1 MRDSYKIIIVV
12 LALLI
17 ELGFPVPARPSLCRN
32 GERYTNRPNGRLAKG
47 GERAGYE
54 VFSQDIRPVGR
65 GLAVGAW
72 GGKHIRLD
80 VNPQGASV
88 EFDCAQG
95 TISQRIVVDR
105 RGRFVADGNYIEE
118 HGGPVRMNEPAN
130 SAPVRFTGQIRG
142 KRMTLTVRRSDR
154 RKLIGTFTLRY
165 GQEGDLVKCR

>member
-1 MRDSYKIIIVV
+1 MRDSSKIIIVV
-12 LALLI
+12 LALLV
-17 ELGFPVPARPSLCRN
+17 ELGFPVPARPTLSGT
-32 GERYTNRPNGRLAKG
+32 GERCTRRANGSLTKG
-47 GERAGYE
+47 GERAGHE
-54 VFSQDIRPVGR
+54 SVSQTIRAVGR
-65 GLAVGAW
+65 VLAVGAW

-80 VNPQGASV
+80 VNPQGATV

-105 RGRFVADGNYIEE
+105 RGRFVADGAYIEE